1 LGTGQAVFLSTFE
14 KQLDVKRR
22 LVVPQEFRAQA
33 SGPFEG
39 VFCFP
44 SIEFD
49 CIEGGG
55 QALFQR
61 YEDLIGELPFG
72 DPLRSALEVSVRGG
86 LARMS
91 FDTAGRVTLPET
103 LTDMF
108 GIGEGDWVTVVGLG
122 ERFQIWGR
130 EAFAKHRAAQREFA
144 RAGLAEMRAQ
154 QRAAKLA
161 GGAG

>member
-1 LGTGQAVFLSTFE
+1 MFLSTFE
-14 KQLDVKRR
+14 KQLDAKRR
-22 LVVPQEFRAQA
+22 FVVPLEFRAVA
-33 SGPFEG
+33 AGGPFEG

-55 QALFQR
+55 QAAFQR

-72 DPLRSALEVSVRGG
+72 DPLRSAVEVSVRGG

-103 LTDMF
+103 LCEQF
-108 GIGEGDWVTVVGLG
+108 GLAEGDWVTVVGLG

-130 EAFAKHRAAQREFA
+130 EAFAKHRAAQRDFA
-144 RAGLAEMRAQ
+144 RAGLAELRAQ

-161 GGAG
+161 GGAS